1 MMQIPNGAWSNFL
14 ILGLK
19 FTPWMLGIMFIIATV
34 FSWLGKA
41 RGREGGRE
49 GGRKGHVIIA
59 RQLVLLAQ
67 DVFWRVWRSVSHLID
82 LLTLAR

>member
-34 FSWLGKA
+34 FSWLGDMGGK
-41 RGREGGRE
+41 GEREEKR
-49 GGRKGHVIIA
+49 RP
-59 RQLVLLAQ
+59 LVAP
-67 DVFWRVWRSVSHLID
+67 DEDCFSVS
-82 LLTLAR
+82 

>member
-34 FSWLGKA
+34 FSWLGKQG
-41 RGREGGRE
+41 RGEGEREGGMR
-49 GGRKGHVIIA
+49 
-59 RQLVLLAQ
+59 
-67 DVFWRVWRSVSHLID
+67 
-82 LLTLAR
+82 